1 MKKQIRLYN
10 IILPIWL
17 LIVLPQVW
25 LIVLPANLTIDGL
38 VLLLT
43 LCCMKHGQKAAVLGQ
58 VWWKI

>member
-25 LIVLPANLTIDGL
+25 LIVLPT
-38 VLLLT
+38 
-43 LCCMKHGQKAAVLGQ
+43 
-58 VWWKI
+58 

>member
-25 LIVLPANLTIDGL
+25 LIVLPANLIIDGL

-43 LCCMKHGQKAAVLGQ
+43 LCWIDRKSV
-58 VWWKI
+58 V